1 MNTSAKNRWFSRWA
15 LRLSMG
21 VVAIGNVATAARQ
34 SAEERGL
41 AIASEADRRVRGYHD
56 FGAELTMVMHG
67 GDGKE
72 HRRELRLQTLEVRGG
87 GDKTLLIFDS
97 PRDLRG
103 TALLSHSHVDES
115 DDQWLYL
122 PALKRVKRVAA
133 GNQSGSFMGSEF
145 AYEDIG
151 SQELEKYTYRFLREE
166 NSDGEVCFVVERRPV
181 DSNSGYSRQVVWLD
195 KAEYRP
201 LRIDY
206 FDREGRLLKSL
217 RMRDYRLYH
226 GRFWRPTEMVMV
238 NHQTE
243 RTTILMWSEF
253 RFGVGLDDGDFD
265 PANLA
270 RVR

>member
-1 MNTSAKNRWFSRWA
+1 
-15 LRLSMG
+15 LRLSIG
-21 VVAIGNVATAARQ
+21 LVVIGNPALAGGQ
-34 SAEERGL
+34 GPDERGL
-41 AIASEADRRVRGYHD
+41 AIATEADRRVRGYRD
-56 FGAELTMVMHG
+56 YSAQLTMVLRS

-72 HRRELRLQTLEVRGG
+72 HRRQMRMQTLEVEGG
-87 GDKTLLIFDS
+87 GEKTLLIFVG

-103 TALLSHSHVDES
+103 TALLSHSHPDES

-151 SQELEKYTYRFLREE
+151 SQELRKFTYHFLREE
-166 NSDGEVCFVVERRPV
+166 PFEGEESFVVERRPV
-181 DSNSGYSRQVVWLD
+181 APNSGYSRQVVWLD

-206 FDREGRLLKSL
+206 FDRNGEPLKSL
-217 RMRDYRLYH
+217 QMRGYQQYG
-226 GRFWRPTEMVMV
+226 GRFWRPDEMVMV
-238 NHQTE
+238 NQQTG
-243 RTTILMWSEF
+243 RTTCLIWSGH
-253 RFGVGLDDGDFD
+253 RFDTGLDTGDFD
-265 PANLA
+265 PGNLA

>member
-1 MNTSAKNRWFSRWA
+1 
-15 LRLSMG
+15 MG
-21 VVAIGNVATAARQ
+21 LVAIGNVATAAGQ

-41 AIASEADRRVRGYHD
+41 AIASEADRRVRGYRD
-56 FGAELTMVMHG
+56 FSAKLAMVLRG
-67 GDGKE
+67 GDGEE
-72 HRRELRLQTLEVRGG
+72 HRRELRIRNLEVEGG
-87 GDKTLLIFDS
+87 GEKTLLIFDS

-103 TALLSHSHVDES
+103 TALLSHSHPDES

-151 SQELEKYTYRFLREE
+151 SQELDKFTYRFLREE
-166 NSDGEVCFVVERRPV
+166 SADGEACFVVERLPL

-195 KAEYRP
+195 EDAYRP

-206 FDREGRLLKSL
+206 FDRGGELLKSL
-217 RMRDYRLYH
+217 RMHDYRLH
-226 GRFWRPTEMVMV
+226 DGRFWRPAEMVMV
-238 NHQTE
+238 NHRTG

-253 RFGVGLDDGDFD
+253 QFALGLDGRDFD
-265 PANLA
+265 PDDLA